1 MLRYVC
7 GIRGGFCGIWV
18 KEANIFWTY
27 IRLLYNIYFCTVKG
41 KEMEPHYF
49 IKDAGCV
56 ETFVSVNRFLF

>member
-1 MLRYVC
+1 M
-7 GIRGGFCGIWV
+7 

-27 IRLLYNIYFCTVKG
+27 IRLLYNIDFCTVKG